1 MAYNIITFP
10 AVTMASVASVQG
22 YAPLDLTS
30 LGYVGFG
37 IVIGV
42 LASSSQVISDKKREP
57 HALRDSLI
65 ASAMVALFNA
75 FLAMIL
81 IEYVITNYG
90 APRTALTA
98 IGIAM
103 VIGALGPKVMELI
116 LDAIKS
122 KFNKLA
128 DKN

>member
-1 MAYNIITFP
+1 MAYNLITFP
-10 AVTMASVASVQG
+10 TVAMAGVASVQG

-37 IVIGV
+37 ILAGV
-42 LASSSQVISDKKREP
+42 LASSSQVISDKNRP
-57 HALRDSLI
+57 ANALRDSLI

-75 FLAMIL
+75 FLAMIV

-103 VIGALGPKVMELI
+103 VIGALGPKAMELI

-122 KFNKLA
+122 KFKKG
-128 DKN
+128 D

>member
-1 MAYNIITFP
+1 MAYNIITLP
-10 AVTMASVASVQG
+10 AVVMASVASVQG
-22 YAPLDLTS
+22 YEPLDLTS

-42 LASSSQVISDKKREP
+42 LASSSQVVSDKNRP
-57 HALRDSLI
+57 ANALRDSLI

-75 FLAMIL
+75 FLAMIV
-81 IEYVITNYG
+81 IEYVVNHYG

-103 VIGALGPKVMELI
+103 VIGALGPKAMELI
-116 LDAIKS
+116 LDKVKS
-122 KFNKLA
+122 KFEKGE
-128 DKN
+128 